1 MLRQDGK
8 GCGSNKSHIRLD
20 FQVNCCAFFR
30 LLSTNEKYLH
40 AHRFESNKSSYID
53 HNTCISCQNETGKRL
68 TTIDLRLWPS
78 IRREQIVDRLVSS
91 HSALAFSAQ
100 NRNMGGYLN
109 SGENYGLRPLKLTR
123 STRLSEM
130 HGRMLSDRVARFG
143 LDAYNM
149 YRYNSTLQNKI
160 TELMCTLLM
169 FAHAQNE

>member
-1 MLRQDGK
+1 MSIGLFLR
-8 GCGSNKSHIRLD
+8 IL
-20 FQVNCCAFFR
+20 R
-30 LLSTNEKYLH
+30 LL
-40 AHRFESNKSSYID
+40 F
-53 HNTCISCQNETGKRL
+53 
-68 TTIDLRLWPS
+68 LRKTEIW
-78 IRREQIVDRLVSS
+78 
-91 HSALAFSAQ
+91 
-100 NRNMGGYLN
+100 GYLK